1 MLIEGRGE
9 WALRQ
14 ICPGPWRRQKIEC
27 SSTYHH
33 ERDEGAAMSASPISN
48 VSDTA
53 RWVAVYRARE
63 SARPDALFHDPFAQL
78 LAGERGQAIAAF
90 MPRQARN
97 GWPMIARTKLM
108 DDLILATI
116 KEGCDCVVNLAAG
129 FDTRPY
135 RLDVS
140 SSLQWI
146 EADLPALT
154 DEKEQLLKDAQ
165 PRCQLRRIKVDLAD
179 SGARLAMLKEAV
191 GTSTNALVITE
202 GLLLYLE
209 ETQVRS
215 LAMDVA
221 AQAGIRRWILD
232 LASPALLEMMKKSMG
247 PQLANAPMKFGPA
260 NGVAFFEDLGWRA
273 TQIQSVMR
281 AASRFRRLPWTL
293 KLFGFLPEPNPRN
306 LRRTPWSA
314 VVQLERA

>member
-1 MLIEGRGE
+1 
-9 WALRQ
+9 
-14 ICPGPWRRQKIEC
+14 
-27 SSTYHH
+27 
-33 ERDEGAAMSASPISN
+33 MSASPISN

-97 GWPMIARTKLM
+97 GWPLIARTKLM

-116 KEGCDCVVNLAAG
+116 GRGCDCVLNLAAG

-135 RLDVS
+135 RLEVPA
-140 SSLQWI
+140 SLRWI

-154 DEKEQLLKDAQ
+154 GEKERLLKDAQ

-179 SGARLAMLKEAV
+179 SSARVAMLKEAV
-191 GTSTNALVITE
+191 GPSTDVLVITE
-202 GLLLYLE
+202 GLLLYLDE
-209 ETQVRS
+209 AQVRS
-215 LAMDVA
+215 LAMDLGT
-221 AQAGIRRWILD
+221 QAGIRSWILD
-232 LASPALLEMMKKSMG
+232 IASPALLEMMKKSMG

-260 NGVAFFEDLGWRA
+260 NGVAFFEELGWRA
-273 TQIQSVMR
+273 THIQSVMR

-306 LRRTPWSA
+306 PGRTPWSA
-314 VVQLERA
+314 VVQLDRI

>member
-1 MLIEGRGE
+1 M
-9 WALRQ
+9 
-14 ICPGPWRRQKIEC
+14 
-27 SSTYHH
+27 
-33 ERDEGAAMSASPISN
+33 AAMSASPISS

-63 SARPDALFHDPFAQL
+63 SARPDALFQDPFAQL

-108 DDLILATI
+108 DDLILAMI
-116 KEGCDCVVNLAAG
+116 EQGCDCVVNLAAG

-135 RLDVS
+135 RLEVPA
-140 SSLQWI
+140 SLRWI

-154 DEKEQLLKDAQ
+154 EEKEQLLKGAE

-179 SGARLAMLKEAV
+179 SSARVAMLKEAV
-191 GTSTNALVITE
+191 GLSINVLVITE

-209 ETQVRS
+209 EAQVRS
-215 LAMDVA
+215 LGMDLRN
-221 AQAGIRRWILD
+221 QAGIRWWILD

-247 PQLANAPMKFGPA
+247 PQLANAPMKFAPV
-260 NGVAFFEDLGWRA
+260 NGVAFFEHLGWRV
-273 TQIQSVMR
+273 TQVQSVLR

-293 KLFGFLPEPNPRN
+293 KLFAFLPEPNPRSPG
-306 LRRTPWSA
+306 RAPWSA

>member
-1 MLIEGRGE
+1 MN
-9 WALRQ
+9 
-14 ICPGPWRRQKIEC
+14 
-27 SSTYHH
+27 
-33 ERDEGAAMSASPISN
+33 ASPISN

-108 DDLILATI
+108 DELILATI
-116 KEGCDCVVNLAAG
+116 EQGCDCVVNLAAG

-135 RLDVS
+135 RLEVPW
-140 SSLQWI
+140 SLRWI

-154 DEKEQLLKDAQ
+154 EEKEQLLKDAQ
-165 PRCQLRRIKVDLAD
+165 PRCQLRRIKVDLTD
-179 SGARLAMLKEAV
+179 SGARLAVLKEAV
-191 GTSTNALVITE
+191 GTSTHALVITE

-209 ETQVRS
+209 EAQVRS
-215 LAMDVA
+215 LAMDLRSQMGV
-221 AQAGIRRWILD
+221 RWWILD
-232 LASPALLEMMKKSMG
+232 LASPALLKMMKKSMG
-247 PQLANAPMKFGPA
+247 SQLANAPMKFGPT
-260 NGVAFFEDLGWRA
+260 NGVAFFEALGWRA
-273 TQIQSVMR
+273 TQVQSVLR
-281 AASRFRRLPWTL
+281 AAARFRRLPWTL
-293 KLFGFLPEPNPRN
+293 KLFAFMPEPNPRN
-306 LRRTPWSA
+306 PGRAPWSA

>member
-1 MLIEGRGE
+1 M
-9 WALRQ
+9 
-14 ICPGPWRRQKIEC
+14 
-27 SSTYHH
+27 TT
-33 ERDEGAAMSASPISN
+33 MSASPISN

-63 SARPDALFHDPFAQL
+63 SARPDALFHDPYAQL
-78 LAGERGQAIAAF
+78 LAGERGQAIAAL

-108 DDLILATI
+108 DDLIMAAI
-116 KEGCDCVVNLAAG
+116 AQGCDCVVNLAAG

-135 RLDVS
+135 RLDVAA
-140 SSLQWI
+140 SLRWI

-154 DEKEQLLKDAQ
+154 EEKERLLKDAE
-165 PRCQLRRIKVDLAD
+165 PRCRLRRIQVDLAD
-179 SGARLAMLKEAV
+179 SGARVAMLREAV
-191 GTSTNALVITE
+191 GPSRNALVITE
-202 GLLLYLE
+202 GLLVYLDDA
-209 ETQVRS
+209 QVHS
-215 LAMDVA
+215 LAVDLG
-221 AQAGIRRWILD
+221 AQAGIRWWMLD

-273 TQIQSVMR
+273 TQIQSVLR
-281 AASRFRRLPWTL
+281 AASRFRRLPWSL

-306 LRRTPWSA
+306 PGRAPWSA
-314 VVQLERA
+314 VVQLGRT